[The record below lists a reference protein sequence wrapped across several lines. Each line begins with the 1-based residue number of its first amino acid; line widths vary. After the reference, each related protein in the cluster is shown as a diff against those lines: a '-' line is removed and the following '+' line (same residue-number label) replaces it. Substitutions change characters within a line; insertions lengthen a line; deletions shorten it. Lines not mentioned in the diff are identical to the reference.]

1 MDVSIIIVN
10 YNTKQM
16 TLDCIDSVFRYTKG
30 LTFEVLLV
38 DNASIDGSK
47 ELFESDSRITY
58 FYNLENVGFG
68 RANNIGFKKA
78 TGKYVFLLNSDT
90 ILLNNAIKLFFDFME
105 KSDDSIA
112 CCGTLLRNSEN
123 VRIHSYGN
131 LHTIKNSLFEWVAW
145 PLAVNLHLP
154 LEMTKYDNP
163 KQESLSPFRVGFV
176 TGADLFV
183 RSIVAHEYGLFD
195 PDYFMYSEDMDM
207 QRRYAEYGYKSYIL
221 REPLIVHLVG
231 KSDKQKKISRR
242 EMIIKSLFTYMRKH
256 NPTAKYILFS
266 CLFKVLYS
274 LSFILRN
281 FSLKEKIAHI
291 KVIIK
296 Y

>member
-58 FYNLENVGFG
+58 LYNLENV
-68 RANNIGFKKA
+68 
-78 TGKYVFLLNSDT
+78 LLNSDT

-145 PLAVNLHLP
+145 PIAVNLHLP